1 MCKEHEKR
9 GLCLP
14 VTLLGCDN
22 NGLTTRKRIVAQQR
36 VTTAAQD
43 RFVPRRETVQLSV
56 ASLRPV
62 CSLHHQHGT
71 FTWYITCKT
80 EIANA
85 QEHLPQDCCLQ

>member
-14 VTLLGCDN
+14 VTLLGCNN

-43 RFVPRRETVQLSV
+43 RFVGLEERLYSSVWPHCDRFALYTTSTVHS
-56 ASLRPV
+56 
-62 CSLHHQHGT
+62 HG
-71 FTWYITCKT
+71 ISRVK
-80 EIANA
+80 
-85 QEHLPQDCCLQ
+85 QE